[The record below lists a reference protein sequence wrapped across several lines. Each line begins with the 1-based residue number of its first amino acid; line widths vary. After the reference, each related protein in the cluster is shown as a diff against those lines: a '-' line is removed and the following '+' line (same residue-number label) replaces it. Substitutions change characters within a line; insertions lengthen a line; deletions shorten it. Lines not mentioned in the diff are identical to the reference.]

1 MLLSFV
7 SAGSFSIIL
16 ITFSSCN
23 LQNIPAVVNV
33 ILLFSYT
40 VYDEYKNLLTCNH
53 DLKNNYL

>member
-7 SAGSFSIIL
+7 SASSFSIIL
-16 ITFSSCN
+16 ITFSSYN

-40 VYDEYKNLLTCNH
+40 QYMMNTKTR
-53 DLKNNYL
+53 